1 MLALATLGGQ
11 APLVLALAGLPGAG
25 KSTLATGLSR
35 MTGWP
40 VLDRD
45 SLRAEAWPDRPAAEV
60 RDAADALL
68 RRRIGSG
75 IRAGLCL
82 IVDGKSWAR
91 AADRAALAEAVEE
104 AGGRL
109 QWLELVIAPEL
120 AKVRVRRSASAHPAD
135 DRDEALVDAVH
146 ARFEPVGAECWRLD
160 AGLAA
165 EDVLQDCVRRLVAYL
180 SARCL
185 PDPAGSTPQ
194 DRADS

>member
-25 KSTLATGLSR
+25 KSTLAAGLSR

-45 SLRAEAWPDRPAAEV
+45 AIRAERWPAEPAHSV
-60 RDAADALL
+60 RHAADEVLT
-68 RRRIGSG
+68 RRVGSG

-82 IVDGKSWAR
+82 LVDGKSWAS
-91 AADRAALAEAVEE
+91 AADRSALAEVVAD

-109 QWLELVIAPEL
+109 QWVELVIGPEI
-120 AKVRVRRSASAHPAD
+120 AKTRVRISAAAHPAD
-135 DRDEALVDAVH
+135 DRVEALVDAVL
-146 ARFEPVGAECWRLD
+146 ARFEPLGSECWRLD
-160 AGLAA
+160 ASRTP
-165 EDVLQDCVRRLVAYL
+165 EQVLQDCLGHLVAEL
-180 SARCL
+180 SAICL
-185 PDPAGSTPQ
+185 PGVGCSGSQ